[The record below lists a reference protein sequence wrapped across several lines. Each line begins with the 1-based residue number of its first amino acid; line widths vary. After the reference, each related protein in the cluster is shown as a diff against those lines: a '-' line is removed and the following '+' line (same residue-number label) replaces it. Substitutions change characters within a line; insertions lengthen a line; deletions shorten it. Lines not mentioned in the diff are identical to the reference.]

1 MSSPQS
7 TPSLTRDNDRPY
19 DVAPRAPH
27 TESSV
32 AAELSRVRVERGL
45 DTEQVSNNLR
55 IRREHLTALEEGRFD
70 DLPGSTYVVGFLRS
84 YAEFLGFDGDEVV
97 RRFKEEESDFAA
109 SQSLRFPTPNQEG
122 RIPGVPLILG
132 ALVVAGIVFFAW
144 HHLSAP
150 VEMAHDPVPDVPS
163 KLAADVSTE
172 PPSANV
178 ESDLAVPARQ
188 RPPVQTVERLFT
200 PDEIER
206 RSGNNSDKD
215 PLTPAESN
223 DESSVGENSDA
234 LADET
239 TGLETPDEEVVDQT
253 LATQT
258 PTDVGELA
266 PRPLMAG
273 AEPTDTNTDTVDGP
287 GQAQELSELSSP
299 MEALAATPEG
309 ESLAMQGEPRAD
321 ASSTSE
327 TETRRSP
334 RVFGERQAD
343 TRIRLLAKRETWV
356 QVTDERDQLLLTRI
370 LRPGDIYFVP
380 NRPGLEMMTGN
391 AGGLELS
398 VDGRVLPA
406 LGPLGTVRRGIE
418 LDAEKLV
425 SDLGTP

>member
-1 MSSPQS
+1 MPSPQT

-19 DVAPRAPH
+19 DVAPGAQH
-27 TESSV
+27 AESSV
-32 AAELSRVRVERGL
+32 AAELSRVRVEQGL

-70 DLPGSTYVVGFLRS
+70 DLPGPTYVVGFLRS

-97 RRFKEEESDFAA
+97 RRLKEEESDFAA

-122 RIPGVPLILG
+122 RIPGVSLILG
-132 ALVVAGIVFFAW
+132 ALVVAVGAFFAW
-144 HHLSAP
+144 HHLSTP
-150 VEMAHDPVPDVPS
+150 VQIAHEPVPEVPG

-172 PPSANV
+172 PLSANV
-178 ESDLAVPARQ
+178 EIRSADPARE

-200 PDEIER
+200 PEEIENR
-206 RSGNNSDKD
+206 VGSNSDS
-215 PLTPAESN
+215 ESSRSEASS
-223 DESSVGENSDA
+223 DEGSVGENSIA
-234 LADET
+234 ESGET
-239 TGLETPDEEVVDQT
+239 TGLETPDEEVVSRTLADQT
-253 LATQT
+253 
-258 PTDVGELA
+258 PMVVGELA

-273 AEPTDTNTDTVDGP
+273 AVPVDTNAVEAPD
-287 GQAQELSELSSP
+287 QAQELGELTSP
-299 MEALAATPEG
+299 MEALAAIPDG
-309 ESLAMQGEPRAD
+309 ESLAMQGEPPAD
-321 ASSTSE
+321 ANSTLE

-406 LGPLGTVRRGIE
+406 LGPLGTVRRGIV

-425 SDLGTP
+425 SGVGTP